1 MSVLIIFGIICLLFG
16 AGIFA
21 AAVYISANSNKE
33 DDEKFKESIGH
44 LCSGAIVGAIL
55 FCGVFAIAIQE
66 NCKQTTDEGCC
77 CQTANCCQTECCES
91 DSTMVNNE

>member
-16 AGIFA
+16 SGIFA
-21 AAVYISANSNKE
+21 SAVYILSANSNKE
-33 DDEKFKESIGH
+33 DDEKFKESI
-44 LCSGAIVGAIL
+44 CYIVGAIL

-66 NCKQTTDEGCC
+66 SGKQTTDDGCC
-77 CQTANCCQTECCES
+77 YQTECCES